1 MSARAARRVTPASA
15 IVLAFLGTLL
25 SVAPA
30 FGQQS
35 KMDPAKRALIQELLT
50 LTRAPE
56 LMVSSME
63 AGLPAQRAAMPQ
75 VPKEFWDEFM
85 VRARQDLPRFIEMVM
100 PIWDANFSKA
110 QLEELVA
117 FYKSPLGR
125 HLASV
130 QPVVTQQSMQV
141 GQRWGE
147 QLGTEVAET
156 LRKRGVRMPQ

>member
-1 MSARAARRVTPASA
+1 MSPRAARLTRAP
-15 IVLAFLGTLL
+15 VLALLGTLAW
-25 SVAPA
+25 VTPG

-35 KMDPAKRALIQELLT
+35 TVDPAKRALIQQLLT
-50 LTRAPE
+50 LTKAPE
-56 LMVSSME
+56 LMVTSME

-85 VRARQDLPRFIEMVM
+85 ARARQDIPRFIEMVM
-100 PIWDANFSKA
+100 PIWDAHFSKA

-117 FYKSPLGR
+117 FYRSPLGR

-130 QPVVTQQSMQV
+130 QPAITQQSMQA

-147 QLGTEVAET
+147 QLGTEVAQT
-156 LRKRGVRMPQ
+156 LSKRGIRMPQ